1 MKIRSG
7 FVSNSSSSSF
17 IVELSK
23 PAREYNL
30 GEFISEFNVSSN
42 EIEYA
47 EKLLSEL
54 QWKDEEEVDLD
65 DIYIYIDIDTSMLDV
80 ETENKLE
87 SKYTNLIK
95 KAVQKE
101 IAKNKKN
108 NKYSVE
114 YADDSEFGSYMEHD
128 FMPYFKGTIESTNHH

>member
-1 MKIRSG
+1 MKIRGG

-23 PAREYNL
+23 PATEYDL
-30 GEFISEFNVSSN
+30 GEFISEFNVSSS
-42 EIEYA
+42 EIKYA

-54 QWKDEEEVDLD
+54 QWKDKEEIDLD
-65 DIYIYIDIDTSMLDV
+65 DVYIYIDIDTSMLNV
-80 ETENKLE
+80 ETKNKLE
-87 SKYTNLIK
+87 SKYANLIK

-114 YADDSEFGSYMEHD
+114 YADDSEFYSYMEHD
-128 FMPYFKGTIESTNHH
+128 FMPYFKGTIESINHH

>member
-1 MKIRSG
+1 MKVRSG

-17 IVELSK
+17 IVQLSK
-23 PAREYNL
+23 PATEYNL
-30 GEFISEFNVSSN
+30 DEFISEFNVSLSK
-42 EIEYA
+42 IEYA

-54 QWKDEEEVDLD
+54 QWKDKEEIDLD

-87 SKYTNLIK
+87 SKYANLIK

-101 IAKNKKN
+101 IVKNKKN

-114 YADDSEFGSYMEHD
+114 YSDDSEFGSYMEHN
-128 FMPYFKGTIESTNHH
+128 FMPYFEGTIESTNHH

>member
-1 MKIRSG
+1 MKVRSG

-17 IVELSK
+17 IVQLSK
-23 PAREYNL
+23 PATEYNL
-30 GEFISEFNVSSN
+30 DEFISEFNVSLSK
-42 EIEYA
+42 IEYA

-54 QWKDEEEVDLD
+54 QWKDKEEIDLD

-101 IAKNKKN
+101 IVKNKKN

-114 YADDSEFGSYMEHD
+114 YSDDSEFGSYMEHN
-128 FMPYFKGTIESTNHH
+128 FMPYFEGTIESTNHH

>member
-23 PAREYNL
+23 PATEYNL
-30 GEFISEFNVSSN
+30 GEFISEFDVSSS

-54 QWKDEEEVDLD
+54 QWKDKEEIDLD

>member
-23 PAREYNL
+23 PAKEYNL

-42 EIEYA
+42 EIKYA

-54 QWKDEEEVDLD
+54 QWKDEEEIDLD
-65 DIYIYIDIDTSMLDV
+65 DVYIYIDIDTSMLDV

-95 KAVQKE
+95 NAVQKE
-101 IAKNKKN
+101 IVKNKKN

-114 YADDSEFGSYMEHD
+114 YSDDSEFGSYMEHN
-128 FMPYFKGTIESTNHH
+128 FMPYFEGTIESTNHH

>member
-23 PAREYNL
+23 PAKEYNL

-65 DIYIYIDIDTSMLDV
+65 DIYIYLDIDTSMLDV

-101 IAKNKKN
+101 VAKNKKN

-114 YADDSEFGSYMEHD
+114 YADDSEFGSYMEHH

>member
-80 ETENKLE
+80 ETESKLE

-95 KAVQKE
+95 KQFKKKLQKIRKIINILLNMPMIQNLVHIWNMILCLILKVQ
-101 IAKNKKN
+101 
-108 NKYSVE
+108 
-114 YADDSEFGSYMEHD
+114 
-128 FMPYFKGTIESTNHH
+128 

>member
-23 PAREYNL
+23 PAKEYNL

>member
-23 PAREYNL
+23 PAKEYNL

-54 QWKDEEEVDLD
+54 QWTDEEEVDLD

-114 YADDSEFGSYMEHD
+114 YADDSDFGSYMEHD

>member
-23 PAREYNL
+23 PAKEYNL

-54 QWKDEEEVDLD
+54 QWKDEEEIDLD

>member
-23 PAREYNL
+23 PAKEYNL

-65 DIYIYIDIDTSMLDV
+65 DVYIYIDIDTSMLDV

-101 IAKNKKN
+101 IVKNKKN

-114 YADDSEFGSYMEHD
+114 YSDDSEFGSYMEHN
-128 FMPYFKGTIESTNHH
+128 FMPYFEGTIESTNHH

>member
-114 YADDSEFGSYMEHD
+114 YADNSEFGSYMEHD

>member
-1 MKIRSG
+1 MKVRSG

-17 IVELSK
+17 IVQLSK
-23 PAREYNL
+23 PATEYNL
-30 GEFISEFNVSSN
+30 DEFISEFNVSLSK
-42 EIEYA
+42 IEYA

-54 QWKDEEEVDLD
+54 QCKDKEEIDLD
-65 DIYIYIDIDTSMLDV
+65 DIYIYLDIDTSMLNV

-101 IAKNKKN
+101 IVKNKKS

-114 YADDSEFGSYMEHD
+114 YADDSEFGSYMEHN
-128 FMPYFKGTIESTNHH
+128 FMPYFEGTIESTNHH

>member
-23 PAREYNL
+23 PAKEYNL

-65 DIYIYIDIDTSMLDV
+65 DIYIYLDIDTSMLDV

-114 YADDSEFGSYMEHD
+114 YADDSGFGSYMEHD

>member
-1 MKIRSG
+1 MKVRSG

-23 PAREYNL
+23 PAKEYNL

-114 YADDSEFGSYMEHD
+114 YSDDSEFGSYMEHN
-128 FMPYFKGTIESTNHH
+128 FMPCFEGTIESTNHH

>member
-23 PAREYNL
+23 PAKEYNL
-30 GEFISEFNVSSN
+30 GEFINEFNVSSN

-95 KAVQKE
+95 RAVQKE

>member
-23 PAREYNL
+23 PAKEYNL

-65 DIYIYIDIDTSMLDV
+65 DIYIYLDIDTSMLDV

>member
-23 PAREYNL
+23 PAKEYNL

-101 IAKNKKN
+101 IVKNKKN

>member
-23 PAREYNL
+23 PAKEYNL

-54 QWKDEEEVDLD
+54 QWKDEEEIDLD
-65 DIYIYIDIDTSMLDV
+65 DVYIYIDIDTSMLDV

-101 IAKNKKN
+101 IEKNKKN

-114 YADDSEFGSYMEHD
+114 YSDDSEFGSYMEHN
-128 FMPYFKGTIESTNHH
+128 FMPYFEGTIESTNHH

>member
-1 MKIRSG
+1 MKVRSG

-17 IVELSK
+17 IVQLSK
-23 PAREYNL
+23 PATEYNL
-30 GEFISEFNVSSN
+30 DEFISEFNVSLSK
-42 EIEYA
+42 IEYA

-54 QWKDEEEVDLD
+54 QWKDKEEIDLD

-95 KAVQKE
+95 NAVQKE
-101 IAKNKKN
+101 IVKNKKN

-114 YADDSEFGSYMEHD
+114 YSDDSEFGSYMEHN
-128 FMPYFKGTIESTNHH
+128 FMPNFEGTIESTNHH

>member
-17 IVELSK
+17 IVQLSK
-23 PAREYNL
+23 PATEYNL
-30 GEFISEFNVSSN
+30 DEFISEFNVSLSK
-42 EIEYA
+42 IEYA

-54 QWKDEEEVDLD
+54 QWKDKEEIDLD

-101 IAKNKKN
+101 IVKNKKN

-114 YADDSEFGSYMEHD
+114 YSDDSEFGSYMEHN
-128 FMPYFKGTIESTNHH
+128 FMPYFEGTIESTNHH

>member
-23 PAREYNL
+23 PAKEYNL
-30 GEFISEFNVSSN
+30 GEFISEFDVSSN

-54 QWKDEEEVDLD
+54 QWKDEEEIDLD
-65 DIYIYIDIDTSMLDV
+65 DVYIYIDIDTSMLDV

>member
-23 PAREYNL
+23 PAKEYNL
-30 GEFISEFNVSSN
+30 GEFISEFNVSPN
-42 EIEYA
+42 EIKYA

-65 DIYIYIDIDTSMLDV
+65 DIYIYLDIDTSMLDV

-101 IAKNKKN
+101 IEKNKKN

-114 YADDSEFGSYMEHD
+114 YSDDSEFGSYMEHN
-128 FMPYFKGTIESTNHH
+128 FMPYFEGTIESTNHH

>member
-54 QWKDEEEVDLD
+54 QWKDEEEIDLD

>member
-65 DIYIYIDIDTSMLDV
+65 EIYIYIDIDTSMLDV

-114 YADDSEFGSYMEHD
+114 YADDSDFGSYMEHD

>member
-23 PAREYNL
+23 PATEYNL

-65 DIYIYIDIDTSMLDV
+65 DIYIYLDIDTSMLDV

>member
-23 PAREYNL
+23 PAKEYNL

-80 ETENKLE
+80 ETESKLE

-114 YADDSEFGSYMEHD
+114 YADDSDFGSYMEHD

>member
-1 MKIRSG
+1 MKVRSG

-17 IVELSK
+17 IVQLSK
-23 PAREYNL
+23 PATEYNL
-30 GEFISEFNVSSN
+30 DEFISEFNVSLSK
-42 EIEYA
+42 IEYA

-54 QWKDEEEVDLD
+54 QWKDKEEIDLD

-101 IAKNKKN
+101 IVKNKRN

-114 YADDSEFGSYMEHD
+114 YSDDSEFGSYMEHN
-128 FMPYFKGTIESTNHH
+128 FMPYFEGTIESTNHH

>member
-23 PAREYNL
+23 PAKEYNL

-42 EIEYA
+42 EIKYA

-65 DIYIYIDIDTSMLDV
+65 DIYIYLDIDTSMLDV

-101 IAKNKKN
+101 IEKNKKN

-114 YADDSEFGSYMEHD
+114 YSDDSEFGSYMEHN
-128 FMPYFKGTIESTNHH
+128 FMPYFEGTIESTNHH

>member
-23 PAREYNL
+23 PAKEYNL

-42 EIEYA
+42 EIGYA
-47 EKLLSEL
+47 EKLLSKL
-54 QWKDEEEVDLD
+54 QWKDEEEIDLD

>member
-23 PAREYNL
+23 PAKEYNL

-54 QWKDEEEVDLD
+54 QWKDEKEVDLD

>member
-23 PAREYNL
+23 PAKEYNL

-65 DIYIYIDIDTSMLDV
+65 DVYIYIDIDTSMLDV

>member
-23 PAREYNL
+23 PAKEYNL

-54 QWKDEEEVDLD
+54 QWKDEEEIDLD
-65 DIYIYIDIDTSMLDV
+65 DVYIYIDIDTSMLDV

>member
-114 YADDSEFGSYMEHD
+114 YADDSDFGSYMEHD

>member
-65 DIYIYIDIDTSMLDV
+65 DVYIYIDIDTSMLDV
-80 ETENKLE
+80 ETESKLE

-101 IAKNKKN
+101 VAKNKKN

>member
-23 PAREYNL
+23 PAKEYNL

-65 DIYIYIDIDTSMLDV
+65 DVYIYIDIDTSMLDV

-114 YADDSEFGSYMEHD
+114 YADDSDFGSYMEHD

>member
-23 PAREYNL
+23 PATEYNL
-30 GEFISEFNVSSN
+30 GEFISEFNVSSS
-42 EIEYA
+42 EIKYA

-54 QWKDEEEVDLD
+54 QWKDKEEVDLD
-65 DIYIYIDIDTSMLDV
+65 DVYIYIDIDTSMLDV

>member
-23 PAREYNL
+23 PAKEYNL

-42 EIEYA
+42 EIKYA

-65 DIYIYIDIDTSMLDV
+65 DIYIYLDIDTSMLDV

-101 IAKNKKN
+101 IEKNKKN

-114 YADDSEFGSYMEHD
+114 YSDNSEFGSYMEHN
-128 FMPYFKGTIESTNHH
+128 FMPYFEGTIESTNHH

>member
-23 PAREYNL
+23 PAKEYNL

-114 YADDSEFGSYMEHD
+114 YADDSDFGSYMEHD

>member
-1 MKIRSG
+1 M
-7 FVSNSSSSSF
+7 
-17 IVELSK
+17 
-23 PAREYNL
+23 
-30 GEFISEFNVSSN
+30 
-42 EIEYA
+42 
-47 EKLLSEL
+47 